1 MDLIDVLFWL
11 GTLTFA
17 ITGALVGVRK
27 RFDLVGVVV
36 LAAVTA
42 IGGGS
47 VRDLMAGVIPPT
59 PLTDPALLWGIVI
72 AAVAVFFLH
81 RFVSEGTVFYFLDT
95 VGLALFATLGAE
107 RALDLGF
114 GFWGTVFAGVLSGV
128 GGGVIRDVL
137 SGEVPGILY
146 RAGDF
151 YASAA
156 AAGAAVAFLLL
167 PVDSNLGLGA
177 GIAVA
182 LVLRIGSRL
191 ANLSLPVPR
200 QPHNPDIANALD

>member
-1 MDLIDVLFWL
+1 MDLIDVLVWL

-17 ITGALVGVRK
+17 ATGALVAVRK

-36 LAAVTA
+36 LGAVTA

-59 PLTDPALLWGIVI
+59 TLTDPALLWGIVV
-72 AAVAVFFLH
+72 ASLAVFFLH
-81 RFVSEGTVFYFLDT
+81 RLVAEGTVYYFLDT

-156 AAGAAVAFLLL
+156 AGGAAVAFLLI
-167 PVDSNLGLGA
+167 PVNSSLGLSA
-177 GIAVA
+177 GIAMA

-200 QPHNPDIANALD
+200 QPHNPDTANALD

>member
-1 MDLIDVLFWL
+1 MDLIDVLVWL

-17 ITGALVGVRK
+17 ASGALVAVRK

-36 LAAVTA
+36 LGAVTA

-47 VRDLMAGVIPPT
+47 VRDLMAGAIPPT
-59 PLTDPALLWGIVI
+59 TLTDPALLWGIVI

-81 RFVSEGTVFYFLDT
+81 RFIAEGIVYYFLDT
-95 VGLALFATLGAE
+95 VGLALFAALGAE
-107 RALDLGF
+107 RALELGF

-151 YASAA
+151 YATAA
-156 AAGAAVAFLLL
+156 AAGAAVAFLLI
-167 PVDSNLGLGA
+167 PVNSTLGLTA

-182 LVLRIGSRL
+182 LVLRVGSRL
-191 ANLSLPVPR
+191 ADLSLPVPR
-200 QPHNPDIANALD
+200 LPHNPDTANALD

>member
-1 MDLIDVLFWL
+1 MDLIDVLVWL

-17 ITGALVGVRK
+17 ITGALVAVRK

-36 LAAVTA
+36 LGAVTA

-59 PLTDPALLWGIVI
+59 PLTDPAMLWGIVI

-81 RFVSEGTVFYFLDT
+81 RFIAEGTVYYFLDT
-95 VGLALFATLGAE
+95 IGLAVFATLGAE

-156 AAGAAVAFLLL
+156 ASGAAVAFLLV
-167 PVDSNLGLGA
+167 PVNTNIGLTA

-182 LVLRIGSRL
+182 LLIRVGSRM
-191 ANLSLPVPR
+191 ANISLPVPR
-200 QPHNPDIANALD
+200 QPHNPDTANALD

>member
-1 MDLIDVLFWL
+1 MDLIDVLVWL

-17 ITGALVGVRK
+17 ITGALVAVRK

-36 LAAVTA
+36 LGAVTA

-47 VRDLMAGVIPPT
+47 VRDLMAGVIPPGT
-59 PLTDPALLWGIVI
+59 LTDPAILWGIVI
-72 AAVAVFFLH
+72 AAFFVFFVHRFIAEGAVF
-81 RFVSEGTVFYFLDT
+81 YILDT
-95 VGLALFATLGAE
+95 VGLAVFATLGAE
-107 RALDLGF
+107 RALELGF

-146 RAGDF
+146 RSGDF
-151 YASAA
+151 YATAA
-156 AAGAAVAFLLL
+156 AAGAAVAYLLV
-167 PVDSNLGLGA
+167 PVNSNVGLAA

-182 LVLRIGSRL
+182 LVLRVGSRM
-191 ANLSLPVPR
+191 ADLSLPVPR
-200 QPHNPDIANALD
+200 QPHEPDIANALD

>member
-1 MDLIDVLFWL
+1 MDLIDVLVWL

-17 ITGALVGVRK
+17 ITGALVAVRK

-36 LAAVTA
+36 LGAVTA

-47 VRDLMAGVIPPT
+47 IRDLMAGVIPPT
-59 PLTDPALLWGIVI
+59 TLTDPALLWGIVL

-81 RFVSEGTVFYFLDT
+81 RFIAEGTIFYSLDT
-95 VGLALFATLGAE
+95 LGLAVFATLGAE
-107 RALDLGF
+107 RALELGF

-146 RAGDF
+146 RSGDF

-156 AAGAAVAFLLL
+156 AAGAAVAFLLI
-167 PVDSNLGLGA
+167 PVNPNLGLFA
-177 GIAVA
+177 GIGVA
-182 LVLRIGSRL
+182 LVLRVGSRM
-191 ANLSLPVPR
+191 ADLSLPVPR
-200 QPHNPDIANALD
+200 QPHNPDTANALD